1 MKEVRTRIAPSPTGY
16 FHLGI
21 ARTALFNFLFAKK
34 NKGKFIL
41 RIDDTDKE
49 RSKKEYEI
57 DILKSLLWLGI
68 FWDEGPVLKS
78 TNAQVY
84 DQKYLNFE
92 KDYLGDYGP
101 YRESERT
108 EIYKKYLK
116 ELLDKDL
123 AYLCFCKKED
133 LEAQKQAMIAAGQV
147 PKYPGICRNLSKK
160 EALKRAKK
168 EPFVIRLK
176 VPSKK
181 ISFLDL
187 LRGKI
192 EFDLNLIG
200 DFVIS
205 KGFEEPLYN
214 FTTVI
219 DDYEMK
225 ISHIIRGEDH
235 ISNTPKQ
242 IILQEVLEFP
252 KPKYLHLPLIL
263 GEDKTKLSKRH
274 GAISIK
280 ELKELGYLPE
290 AIVNYLALLGW
301 WPKDD
306 IEIFSLKELIELFEI
321 NQLQKH
327 PAIFSF
333 KKLDWINKVYIR
345 KLPLEKLTELCQN
358 YFEKE
363 IDFDYLKRV
372 VALFQERLSKISE
385 IKELANYFFEPPQYP
400 KELLLWKGQNFSE
413 VKKVL
418 KEIKEVLSKKEIYEF
433 SKEKILENLKPL
445 AEKYG
450 NGPVFWPLRV
460 ALSGKNASPP
470 PQEIAEILGKEETI
484 KRIEE
489 AIKKL

>member
-1 MKEVRTRIAPSPTGY
+1 MKEIRTRIAPSPTGY
-16 FHLGI
+16 FHLGT

-49 RSKKEYEI
+49 RSKREYEV

-78 TNAQVY
+78 TNAQAY

-92 KDYLGDYGP
+92 KDYIGDYGP
-101 YRESERT
+101 YRQSERI

-116 ELLDKDL
+116 ELIDKDL
-123 AYLCFCKKED
+123 AYFCFCKKED
-133 LEAQKQAMIAAGQV
+133 LEAQKQAMISAGQV
-147 PKYPGICRNLSKK
+147 PKYPGICRSLSKK
-160 EALKRAKK
+160 ESFKRAEK
-168 EPFVIRLK
+168 EPFVVRLK

-192 EFDLNLIG
+192 EFDLDSIG

-205 KGFEEPLYN
+205 KGLEEPLYN
-214 FTTVI
+214 FSTVV

-225 ISHIIRGEDH
+225 ITHIIRGEDH

-242 IILQEVLEFP
+242 IILQEALGFP
-252 KPKYLHLPLIL
+252 RPKYLHLPLIL

-274 GAISIK
+274 GAVSIK

-290 AIVNYLALLGW
+290 AIINYLALLGW
-301 WPKDD
+301 WPKED

-333 KKLDWINKVYIR
+333 KKLDWINRIYIR
-345 KLPLEKLTELCQN
+345 KLSLEKLAQLCQS
-358 YFEKE
+358 YIGEKV
-363 IDFDYLKRV
+363 DFDYLKRV

-385 IKELANYFFEPPQYP
+385 IKELASYFFKKPQYK
-400 KELLLWKGQNFSE
+400 KELLLWRDQSFSE
-413 VKKVL
+413 AKKIL
-418 KEIKEVLSKKEIYEF
+418 KEIKEVLLKKEVQEF
-433 SKEKILENLKPL
+433 RREEILE
-445 AEKYG
+445 
-450 NGPVFWPLRV
+450 
-460 ALSGKNASPP
+460 LSL
-470 PQEIAEILGKEETI
+470 IHI
-484 KRIEE
+484 
-489 AIKKL
+489 